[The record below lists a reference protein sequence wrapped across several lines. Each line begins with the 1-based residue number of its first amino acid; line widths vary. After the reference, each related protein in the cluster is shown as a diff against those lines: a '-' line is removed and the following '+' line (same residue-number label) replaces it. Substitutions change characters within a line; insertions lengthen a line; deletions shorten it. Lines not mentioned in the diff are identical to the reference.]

1 MPLYFSHSRDMT
13 IARPNEWMRV
23 PSSTCASS
31 KAKKCRMLW
40 LENMSNFATFF
51 MLFCAFFVEHA
62 STGEA
67 MPMRRRGLIPR
78 ERRAWKKFIRP
89 IVKDGSFRLRY
100 RMSYRDF
107 KDLYTMLH
115 KRLEKDEG
123 SGVGRN
129 GTVAGEWAIAG
140 TLRYLAGGSIY
151 EEMDGA
157 HIARST
163 SYANIQLG
171 LGVILACE
179 RLRVKFPQTQQELKE
194 AALGLRCRSSQDVIR
209 KLRVGRRWAVCTTA

>member
-1 MPLYFSHSRDMT
+1 
-13 IARPNEWMRV
+13 
-23 PSSTCASS
+23 
-31 KAKKCRMLW
+31 
-40 LENMSNFATFF
+40 
-51 MLFCAFFVEHA
+51 
-62 STGEA
+62 
-67 MPMRRRGLIPR
+67 
-78 ERRAWKKFIRP
+78 
-89 IVKDGSFRLRY
+89 
-100 RMSYRDF
+100 
-107 KDLYTMLH
+107 MLH